1 MYISHR
7 LSLSLL
13 QSLNPNID
21 IVFLLFVLQ
30 YILIIGNVEVDPSP
44 ELINHSSVSDNSISI
59 CNIIIRSARNKLDF
73 LNNFTDEFDIIA
85 VTETHLHP
93 NISNND
99 IEIDSF
105 SKNII
110 RKDRKK
116 AGGGLL
122 IYFKYYI
129 SVIRKHELENHID
142 ESIWV
147 EIQGKGTRFLLCST
161 YRPEWTDADYWTR
174 LNHAIGMGY
183 QINQNIILTGDLK
196 SDLFSSRNNKLI
208 DTMNLFNLTNVIEKP
223 TRIKEHSSTLLDP
236 IIISDSVHYSYSDVL
251 KVSSDIS
258 DHDASIIF
266 IECPKFQTRSF
277 QRKVWLYERTDHE
290 QFSSK
295 LDTVDWNALLSDLE
309 DGDEM
314 CNTFTETFLRV
325 AKECILTKMVTIRN
339 SDRPWFNS
347 ELRRE
352 IRKRDR
358 IRKIAKKFN
367 KQSDID
373 KYKKQ
378 RNKVKNLKKTAKE
391 HFEQNLDTLILEN
404 ISNPKTYWKI
414 MKMLIKSNK
423 GCSNIPPL
431 QNIIQ
436 DEGLDEVVYE
446 DDEKCELLNKYFS
459 FISSLEDAN
468 IPLPDI
474 EHGTNNFL
482 RDIVITTDEIVDIIK
497 ILNPNKASGPDIISH
512 KMLKLCPEKI
522 AVPLQIIF
530 NKSLLQCK
538 YPTSWKI
545 AHVIAIFKKGDKSLP
560 SNYRPISLISCVGKL
575 MERVIYKYV
584 FNHLQRNKLIYE
596 YQSGFLPKYSTVHQ
610 LLEMY
615 NCILNSLE
623 KKEIS
628 CFVFCD
634 FSKAFDK
641 VWHKG

>member
-1 MYISHR
+1 
-7 LSLSLL
+7 
-13 QSLNPNID
+13 
-21 IVFLLFVLQ
+21 
-30 YILIIGNVEVDPSP
+30 
-44 ELINHSSVSDNSISI
+44 
-59 CNIIIRSARNKLDF
+59 
-73 LNNFTDEFDIIA
+73 
-85 VTETHLHP
+85 
-93 NISNND
+93 
-99 IEIDSF
+99 
-105 SKNII
+105 
-110 RKDRKK
+110 
-116 AGGGLL
+116 
-122 IYFKYYI
+122 
-129 SVIRKHELENHID
+129 
-142 ESIWV
+142 
-147 EIQGKGTRFLLCST
+147 
-161 YRPEWTDADYWTR
+161 
-174 LNHAIGMGY
+174 MGY
-183 QINQNIILTGDLK
+183 QINQNIILTGDLN

-208 DTMNLFNLTNVIEKP
+208 DTMNMLNLTNVIEKP
-223 TRIKEHSSTLLDP
+223 TRITEHSSTLLDP

-251 KVSSDIS
+251 KVPSDIS

-277 QRKVWLYERTDHE
+277 QREVWLYEQTDHE
-290 QFSSK
+290 NCSSK

-309 DGDEM
+309 DVDEM

-325 AKECILTKMVTIRN
+325 ATECIPTKMVTIRD

-347 ELRRE
+347 ELRIE

-378 RNKVKNLKKTAKE
+378 RNKVNNLKKTAKE

-423 GCSNIPPL
+423 VYSNIPPL
-431 QNIIQ
+431 QTIIQ

-468 IPLPDI
+468 IPLSDI
-474 EHGTNNFL
+474 EHRTNNFL

-545 AHVIAIFKKGDKSLP
+545 AHVMAIFKKGDKVLP
-560 SNYRPISLISCVGKL
+560 SNYRPISLISCVGKI

-584 FNHLQRNKLIYE
+584 FSHLQRNKLIYE

-610 LLEMY
+610 LL
-615 NCILNSLE
+615 
-623 KKEIS
+623 
-628 CFVFCD
+628 
-634 FSKAFDK
+634 
-641 VWHKG
+641 